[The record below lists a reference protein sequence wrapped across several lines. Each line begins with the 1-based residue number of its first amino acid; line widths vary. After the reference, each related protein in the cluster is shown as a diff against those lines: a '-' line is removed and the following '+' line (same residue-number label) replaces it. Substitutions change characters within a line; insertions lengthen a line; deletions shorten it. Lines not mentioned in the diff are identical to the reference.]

1 MKITRNRLKQI
12 IKEEIEAISDED
24 VLGVSDRVADQVTPE
39 QRLLNMLA
47 TRARLDKMSDNELEE
62 LAGGDEDVMVL
73 IKSILDNPMLD
84 KSRM

>member
-1 MKITRNRLKQI
+1 MKITKNRLQQI

>member
-1 MKITRNRLKQI
+1 MKITKNRLQQI

-47 TRARLDKMSDNELEE
+47 TRARLDKMSDNELET
-62 LAGGDEDVMVL
+62 LAGGDEDVMQL

>member
-1 MKITRNRLKQI
+1 VKITKNRLQQI

-47 TRARLDKMSDNELEE
+47 TRARLDKMSDNELET
-62 LAGGDEDVMVL
+62 LAGGDEDVMQL

>member
-1 MKITRNRLKQI
+1 MKITKNRLQQI

-62 LAGGDEDVMVL
+62 LAGGDEDVMEL

>member
-1 MKITRNRLKQI
+1 VKITKNRLQQI

-47 TRARLDKMSDNELEE
+47 TRARLDKMSDNELEA
-62 LAGGDEDVMVL
+62 LAGGDEDVMEL